1 MGLRAF
7 EKIYRLADTRGS
19 TTVTLVEGLLLAAG
33 DDSQESCAQAAAAAI
48 SLLLSSRGAC
58 EVDAMPGNEAGGWL
72 DNAGSAVGQGDGDG
86 ETAPLLDVEG
96 LLTRVVKIGG
106 MAKCDSLQHKCC
118 QNCVRLLAKGYASI
132 VIRVIL
138 ATDLMESATP
148 NSSALRQFV
157 LSAFVG
163 AVAESAALIEPVCR
177 QLLLDLGSQAGA
189 CALDNSDAVA
199 GYTSFKDLSVTSE
212 MIAHTRAEHEEDGTV
227 ASETASRKG
236 GAGWSNM
243 LSRQLVRLLSD
254 AMREAECR
262 RAVEQ
267 HRALIGV
274 SILVY
279 AGRLSLEACYSQGKS
294 GAEAHR
300 EPLWKRNTGAM
311 ASAWSELKTCMAHFT
326 SQTRMQAVADAI
338 EEHDIWSRLTNSEE
352 AIGALQLLAHRV
364 FTCGASRPQLAQI
377 FTALEA
383 ASRSFQRRAATQ
395 TQTQTQTLQG
405 RAALICLVAFTRAT
419 TEENV
424 DRFQLRLADLLLSD
438 LSAASLPPSLP
449 LASRVP
455 LAAPDKLSVRVMS
468 CVAVGLRS
476 LCSGSASPR
485 VVDELGLRLVRVLLK
500 TCADAADRLCAAASD
515 AGPALPLPSVS
526 LGIST

>member
-1 MGLRAF
+1 MGLGLSAF
-7 EKIYRLADTRGS
+7 ERVFRLADTRGS

-33 DDSQESCAQAAAAAI
+33 DDSQQSCAQAAAAAI
-48 SLLLSSRGAC
+48 PLLLSPRGAC

-72 DNAGSAVGQGDGDG
+72 DNTGSAVGQGDGDG

-96 LLTRVVKIGG
+96 LLTRVIKIGG
-106 MAKCDSLQHKCC
+106 MAKCDSLQYKCC
-118 QNCVRLLAKGYASI
+118 QDCVRLLAKGHASI
-132 VIRVIL
+132 VIRVTL

-148 NSSALRQFV
+148 SSSALRQFV
-157 LSAFVG
+157 MSAFVG
-163 AVAESAALIEPVCR
+163 AIAESAALIELVCR
-177 QLLLDLGSQAGA
+177 QLLFDLASQAGA
-189 CALDNSDAVA
+189 CALDGSDAVA

-212 MIAHTRAEHEEDGTV
+212 MVAHARAECEEDDTV
-227 ASETASRKG
+227 ASKTASRKG
-236 GAGWSNM
+236 GAGWSSM

-254 AMREAECR
+254 AMRKAECR
-262 RAVEQ
+262 RAVEE

-279 AGRLSLEACYSQGKS
+279 AGRLSLGACYSQEES
-294 GAEAHR
+294 GAEGHR
-300 EPLWKRNTGAM
+300 EPLWKRNEVAT
-311 ASAWSELKTCMAHFT
+311 ASVWSELKTCMAHFT
-326 SQTRMQAVADAI
+326 SQMGMQAVADAI

-352 AIGALQLLAHRV
+352 AIGALQLLAQSV
-364 FTCGASRPQLAQI
+364 FTCRTFRPQLAQM

-405 RAALICLVAFTRAT
+405 RAALICLVAFTRAI
-419 TEENV
+419 TEEDV
-424 DRFQLRLADLLLSD
+424 DRFQLQLADLLLSD

-455 LAAPDKLSVRVMS
+455 PTAPDKLSVRVMS
-468 CVAVGLRS
+468 CVAAGLRK
-476 LCSGSASPR
+476 LVGSASPR
-485 VVDELGLRLVRVLLK
+485 VVDELGLRLVLVLLK
-500 TCADAADRLCAAASD
+500 ICADAADRLCAAASNEE
-515 AGPALPLPSVS
+515 PALPSVS